1 LTHFDATPA
10 APDRASEL
18 SAIAEDIRNH
28 RDCGFEP
35 CETCAHAVPG
45 EGNPEAAVVFVGEAP
60 GAKEDALGR
69 PFVGASGKVLDRML
83 AVAGLSRTDVF
94 ITNVLKAR
102 PPANRDPRPA
112 EIAHS
117 LPWLHRQL
125 DVIDPRLVVPVG
137 RHAMEVFLPGRV
149 ISKEHGHLS
158 VVHGRSYMPMF
169 HPAAALRN
177 KERMAALQ
185 QDMLR
190 VGVLCGTADA
200 DGSPIL
206 APAS

>member
-1 LTHFDATPA
+1 LDAPLDA
-10 APDRASEL
+10 ADRVTKLA
-18 SAIAEDIRNH
+18 AIAEEIRNH

-35 CETCAHAVPG
+35 CETCTNAVPG

-83 AVAGLSRTDVF
+83 AGAGLSRADVF

-158 VVHGRSYMPMF
+158 VVDGRSYMPVF

-185 QDMLR
+185 NDMLR
-190 VGVLCGTADA
+190 VAALCDTADA
-200 DGSPIL
+200 DRSLSL
-206 APAS
+206 APAG

>member
-1 LTHFDATPA
+1 LHAPPDAA
-10 APDRASEL
+10 DRETKLA
-18 SAIAEDIRNH
+18 AIAEDIRSH

-35 CETCAHAVPG
+35 CETCTNAVPG
-45 EGNPEAAVVFVGEAP
+45 EGNPDAAVVFIGEAP

-83 AVAGLSRTDVF
+83 AGAGLGRGDVF

-149 ISKEHGHLS
+149 ISQEHGRLS
-158 VVHGRSYMPMF
+158 VVNGRSYMPVF
-169 HPAAALRN
+169 HPAAALRS

-185 QDMLR
+185 DDMRTVAELTR
-190 VGVLCGTADA
+190 ESG
-200 DGSPIL
+200 L
-206 APAS
+206 APARR